1 MRFQVPVSPDTGV
14 VISGR
19 PGPAHS
25 YKREDPM
32 ADDLTTL
39 RNRQDG
45 LEGRVAQLEVTV
57 EREASLRATMDEDL
71 SNNAETLK
79 AHRALLQALHETQ
92 QGHTSTLAQHTSTL
106 AGHTATL
113 AQHTSTLADVQIGVH
128 AILDLL
134 DTHLAR
140 KSRWAS
146 IAGMLRLIHPQPGSD
161 EER

>member
-1 MRFQVPVSPDTGV
+1 L
-14 VISGR
+14 
-19 PGPAHS
+19 
-25 YKREDPM
+25 
-32 ADDLTTL
+32 ADDLTAL

-71 SNNAETLK
+71 SNNAEMLK

-92 QGHTSTLAQHTSTL
+92 QEHTATLAEHTSTLAE
-106 AGHTATL
+106 HTATL
-113 AQHTSTLADVQIGVH
+113 AEHTATLADVQIGVH

-134 DTHLAR
+134 NTHLAS

-146 IAGMLRLIHPQPGSD
+146 IAGMLRRIHPQPGSP

>member
-1 MRFQVPVSPDTGV
+1 
-14 VISGR
+14 
-19 PGPAHS
+19 
-25 YKREDPM
+25 M

-92 QGHTSTLAQHTSTL
+92 QEHTSTL

-113 AQHTSTLADVQIGVH
+113 AGHTATLAEHTATLAEHTATLADVRIGVH

-134 DTHLAR
+134 DAHLAR

-146 IAGMLRLIHPQPGSD
+146 IAGMLRRIHPQPGPA

>member
-1 MRFQVPVSPDTGV
+1 
-14 VISGR
+14 
-19 PGPAHS
+19 
-25 YKREDPM
+25 M
-32 ADDLTTL
+32 ADDLAAL
-39 RNRQDG
+39 RNRQDS
-45 LEGRVAQLEVTV
+45 LEGRVEQLEVTV

-92 QGHTSTLAQHTSTL
+92 QEHTATLAEHTATL
-106 AGHTATL
+106 AEHTGILVGHTATL
-113 AQHTSTLADVQIGVH
+113 AEHTAILADLQIGVH

-134 DTHLAR
+134 NTHLAT

-146 IAGMLRLIHPQPGSD
+146 IARMLRRIHPQPRSA

>member
-1 MRFQVPVSPDTGV
+1 
-14 VISGR
+14 
-19 PGPAHS
+19 
-25 YKREDPM
+25 M

-92 QGHTSTLAQHTSTL
+92 QEHTSTL

-113 AQHTSTLADVQIGVH
+113 ADVRIGVH

-134 DTHLAR
+134 DAHLAR

-146 IAGMLRLIHPQPGSD
+146 IAGMLRRIHPQPGPA

>member
-1 MRFQVPVSPDTGV
+1 
-14 VISGR
+14 
-19 PGPAHS
+19 
-25 YKREDPM
+25 M

-45 LEGRVAQLEVTV
+45 LEGRMAQLEVTV

-92 QGHTSTLAQHTSTL
+92 QEHTATLAGHTATLAEHTATLAGHTSTL

-113 AQHTSTLADVQIGVH
+113 AEDTATLADVRIGVH

-134 DTHLAR
+134 DAHLAR

-146 IAGMLRLIHPQPGSD
+146 IAGMLRRIHPQPGSA

>member
-1 MRFQVPVSPDTGV
+1 L
-14 VISGR
+14 
-19 PGPAHS
+19 
-25 YKREDPM
+25 
-32 ADDLTTL
+32 ADDLTAL

-71 SNNAETLK
+71 SNNAEMLK

-92 QGHTSTLAQHTSTL
+92 QEHTATLAEHTSTLAE
-106 AGHTATL
+106 HTA
-113 AQHTSTLADVQIGVH
+113 TLADVQIGVH

-134 DTHLAR
+134 NTHLAS

-146 IAGMLRLIHPQPGSD
+146 IAGMLRRIHPQPGSP

>member
-1 MRFQVPVSPDTGV
+1 
-14 VISGR
+14 
-19 PGPAHS
+19 
-25 YKREDPM
+25 M

-45 LEGRVAQLEVTV
+45 LEGRTAQLEVTV
-57 EREASLRATMDEDL
+57 EREASLLATMDEDL

-92 QGHTSTLAQHTSTL
+92 QEHTSTLAQHTAAL
-106 AGHTATL
+106 AGHTA
-113 AQHTSTLADVQIGVH
+113 TLADVQIGVH

-134 DTHLAR
+134 GTHLAR

-146 IAGMLRLIHPQPGSD
+146 IAGMLRRIHPQPGPA

>member
-1 MRFQVPVSPDTGV
+1 
-14 VISGR
+14 
-19 PGPAHS
+19 
-25 YKREDPM
+25 M

-92 QGHTSTLAQHTSTL
+92 QEHTSTL

-113 AQHTSTLADVQIGVH
+113 AGHTATLADVRIGVH

-134 DTHLAR
+134 DAHLAR

-146 IAGMLRLIHPQPGSD
+146 IAGMLRRIHPQPGPA

>member
-1 MRFQVPVSPDTGV
+1 
-14 VISGR
+14 
-19 PGPAHS
+19 
-25 YKREDPM
+25 M

-92 QGHTSTLAQHTSTL
+92 QEHTSTL

-113 AQHTSTLADVQIGVH
+113 AEHTATLADVRIGVH

-134 DTHLAR
+134 DAHLAR

-146 IAGMLRLIHPQPGSD
+146 IAGMLRRIHPQPGPA

>member
-1 MRFQVPVSPDTGV
+1 
-14 VISGR
+14 
-19 PGPAHS
+19 
-25 YKREDPM
+25 M
-32 ADDLTTL
+32 ADDLTAL

-71 SNNAETLK
+71 SNNAEMLK

-92 QGHTSTLAQHTSTL
+92 QEHTSTLAEHTSTL
-106 AGHTATL
+106 AEHTA
-113 AQHTSTLADVQIGVH
+113 TLADVQIGVH

-134 DTHLAR
+134 NTHLAS

-146 IAGMLRLIHPQPGSD
+146 IAGMLRRIHPQPGSA

>member
-1 MRFQVPVSPDTGV
+1 
-14 VISGR
+14 
-19 PGPAHS
+19 
-25 YKREDPM
+25 M
-32 ADDLTTL
+32 ADDLAAL
-39 RNRQDG
+39 RNRQDS
-45 LEGRVAQLEVTV
+45 LEGRVEQLEVTV

-92 QGHTSTLAQHTSTL
+92 QEHTATLADHTSTLAE
-106 AGHTATL
+106 HTA
-113 AQHTSTLADVQIGVH
+113 TLADVQIGVH

-134 DTHLAR
+134 NTHLAA

-146 IAGMLRLIHPQPGSD
+146 IARMLRRIHPQPRSA

>member
-1 MRFQVPVSPDTGV
+1 
-14 VISGR
+14 
-19 PGPAHS
+19 
-25 YKREDPM
+25 M

-45 LEGRVAQLEVTV
+45 LEGRMAQLEVTV

-92 QGHTSTLAQHTSTL
+92 QEHTATLAGHTATLAGHTSTL

-113 AQHTSTLADVQIGVH
+113 AEHTATLADVRIGVH

-134 DTHLAR
+134 DAHLAR
-140 KSRWAS
+140 KSRRAG
-146 IAGMLRLIHPQPGSD
+146 IAGMLRRIHPRPGSAG
-161 EER
+161 ER

>member
-1 MRFQVPVSPDTGV
+1 
-14 VISGR
+14 
-19 PGPAHS
+19 
-25 YKREDPM
+25 M

-92 QGHTSTLAQHTSTL
+92 QEHTSTLAQHTS
-106 AGHTATL
+106 TL

-146 IAGMLRLIHPQPGSD
+146 IAGMLRRIHPQPGSD

>member
-1 MRFQVPVSPDTGV
+1 
-14 VISGR
+14 
-19 PGPAHS
+19 
-25 YKREDPM
+25 M
-32 ADDLTTL
+32 ADDLTAL

-57 EREASLRATMDEDL
+57 EREASLQATMDEDL

-92 QGHTSTLAQHTSTL
+92 QEHTATLAEHTSTLAE
-106 AGHTATL
+106 HTA
-113 AQHTSTLADVQIGVH
+113 TLADVQIGVH

-134 DTHLAR
+134 NTHLAS

-146 IAGMLRLIHPQPGSD
+146 IAGMLRRIHPQPGSA